1 MISKEFP
8 NIRRSEPN
16 VHEVDGACLWTSVIL
31 ELSGNAPQ
39 HRPEVHRRTVVGT
52 VEIGMEESIF

>member
-31 ELSGNAPQ
+31 ESLGKAPK

-52 VEIGMEESIF
+52 VEIGMEDIF